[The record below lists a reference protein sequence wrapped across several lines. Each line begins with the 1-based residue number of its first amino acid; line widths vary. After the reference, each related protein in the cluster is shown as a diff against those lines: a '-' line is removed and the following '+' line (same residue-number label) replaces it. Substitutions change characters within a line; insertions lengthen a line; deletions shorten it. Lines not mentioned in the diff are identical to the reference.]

1 MNHFF
6 NRWLELLELAGLA
19 SPAREVR
26 LIISVITGRTYE
38 SVFLELPNLG
48 PEQIVTVEDFI
59 RRRARGEPLSKILR
73 QREFFGR
80 TFKISSDVLD
90 PRPDSETLITAVL
103 ESVKIP
109 NPSILELGVGSGC
122 LIITLML
129 EIQGARGLGVDICSK
144 ALAMAKANARNLGLS
159 DSLHLINSDW
169 FSAVSGVFDVII
181 SNPPYIGLNE
191 PLEPN
196 VKNYDPAL
204 ALYGGDDGLD
214 AYKAILRDIKGH
226 VNSQSQI
233 FFEIGYTQKNEV
245 IQLASV
251 HGLTLAKA
259 YNDLAGIPRVLE
271 FRLNSQL

>member
-6 NRWLELLELAGLA
+6 YRWVEALELTGLT

-26 LIISVITGRTYE
+26 LMISAITGRSYE
-38 SVFLELPNLG
+38 SVYLELPDLV
-48 PEQIVTVEDFI
+48 PDQIGTIEDFI
-59 RRRARGEPLSKILR
+59 RRRTQGEPLSKILG

-80 TFKISSDVLD
+80 TFIINSDVLD

-103 ESVKIP
+103 ESVKVP

-129 EIQGARGLGVDICSK
+129 EIKGAWGLGIDISPK
-144 ALAMAKANARNLGLS
+144 ALTVAQTNTQNLGLS

-169 FSAVSGVFDVII
+169 FSSVSGVFDVII

-191 PLEPN
+191 TLEPN

-204 ALYGGDDGLD
+204 ALYGGDDGLE
-214 AYKAILRDIKGH
+214 AYKAILRDIKKH
-226 VNSQSQI
+226 IHSQSQI

-245 IQLASV
+245 IHLASV
-251 HGLTLAKA
+251 HGLTLARA
-259 YNDLAGIPRVLE
+259 YNDLAGIPRILE
-271 FRLNSQL
+271 FRLNS